1 MRRPSTHLSRLLR
14 VRASNGRVIA
24 SQGRGRHRGRHQP
37 PDAHRRRRRR
47 RRRGS
52 AHDGAGGAGG
62 CFRGGGGGGCGGV
75 LLPLEEAELASSISP
90 VLSEPQLDGLL
101 LALTK
106 HLMRAAIRGT
116 QRPSE
121 ATQLALRGHQR
132 PLSWQSEA
140 VRGHQWPS
148 EALRGHQ
155 RPLSWH
161 SEAIRGHQS
170 AVSGTLSCAIAAARA
185 WRSVS
190 SNGAPADAPVVVVG
204 RRTESSIVQPSPGVR
219 AGSGISPAREEG
231 RRGEHLHGAGSP
243 GGTRGRWHLAC
254 DRAPLHLGHRMRLG
268 DQEQSDAI
276 WSNP

>member
-1 MRRPSTHLSRLLR
+1 
-14 VRASNGRVIA
+14 
-24 SQGRGRHRGRHQP
+24 
-37 PDAHRRRRRR
+37 
-47 RRRGS
+47 
-52 AHDGAGGAGG
+52 
-62 CFRGGGGGGCGGV
+62 
-75 LLPLEEAELASSISP
+75 
-90 VLSEPQLDGLL
+90 
-101 LALTK
+101 
-106 HLMRAAIRGT
+106 MRAAIRGT

-132 PLSWQSEA
+132 PLSWQ
-140 VRGHQWPS
+140 
-148 EALRGHQ
+148 
-155 RPLSWH
+155 

-254 DRAPLHLGHRMRLG
+254 DRAPLHLGHRMRSG
-268 DQEQSDAI
+268 DQEQFDAIRSHQEQSDASR
-276 WSNP
+276 SNQERSVAIRSSPRQSGSNQTPATDSGAIRSNQEQSKAIRQQSDTCDRSSLDPKHFLRDSLLAFAFARWRPDG

>member
-62 CFRGGGGGGCGGV
+62 CFRGGGGGGCRGV

-132 PLSWQSEA
+132 PS
-140 VRGHQWPS
+140 V
-148 EALRGHQ
+148 
-155 RPLSWH
+155 
-161 SEAIRGHQS
+161 AIRGTQ
-170 AVSGTLSCAIAAARA
+170 R
-185 WRSVS
+185 
-190 SNGAPADAPVVVVG
+190 
-204 RRTESSIVQPSPGVR
+204 PSERCLGHLVLCH
-219 AGSGISPAREEG
+219 
-231 RRGEHLHGAGSP
+231 RRGARVAFSFVK
-243 GGTRGRWHLAC
+243 W
-254 DRAPLHLGHRMRLG
+254 RARRR
-268 DQEQSDAI
+268 ARRRRR
-276 WSNP
+276 

>member
-14 VRASNGRVIA
+14 IRTSNGRVIA

-62 CFRGGGGGGCGGV
+62 CFRGGGGCGCGGV

-132 PLSWQSEA
+132 PLSWHSEA
-140 VRGHQWPS
+140 V
-148 EALRGHQ
+148 
-155 RPLSWH
+155 
-161 SEAIRGHQS
+161 RGHQS
-170 AVSGTLSCAIAAARA
+170 AVSGTLSCGIAAARA

-219 AGSGISPAREEG
+219 AGSGISPAT
-231 RRGEHLHGAGSP
+231 EHP
-243 GGTRGRWHLAC
+243 CTLAI
-254 DRAPLHLGHRMRLG
+254 
-268 DQEQSDAI
+268 E
-276 WSNP
+276 